1 MRLLKET
8 KVTRLGWRPA
18 LALAVEAVP
27 AAPQWHPLLQQRV
40 RGLLEFFWDC
50 PVSAS
55 QNRGTVGQSCMQFC
69 LIAEI
74 FNLGFQK
81 K

>member
-1 MRLLKET
+1 VGHRGYDITLFLFPADDKRISSLAGLAGVKIRVAPVVRVQLPKK

-40 RGLLEFFWDC
+40 
-50 PVSAS
+50 
-55 QNRGTVGQSCMQFC
+55 
-69 LIAEI
+69 
-74 FNLGFQK
+74 
-81 K
+81 